1 MIRSPIKTA
10 LTFLVLLFLCSD
22 VSFADTVV
30 LKSGRTLTGKVTEG
44 KAKKGGD
51 FIILETEAGAVY
63 KLDKGDIVKSIRKL
77 DPVDI
82 DYRKRLRAVSDI
94 ATDHINLAKW
104 CEKNGKTRFKEQIRW
119 HYANVIRLDPD
130 HSSARKKL
138 GYFKLSDGTWV
149 AEAEFKSRQGY
160 KKGRKKWISE
170 LSDKVKVNNDEFDA
184 KAGARKKEFN
194 LWVRAAER
202 GNVQP
207 AVLADICDNS
217 TILLVYESAVGIE
230 GSVEL
235 VRVHL
240 DAISTVK
247 SNTAIRIMSQFA
259 MMHSSKEVREH
270 AITLL
275 SAADMNHAAAIQAL
289 AEGLKFSN
297 RAVVLAAAFA
307 IGEIASNNQNVREH
321 AIVPLVNSL
330 NTEHDEAIPGALEAG
345 RLSTSFGTG
354 GTSFRTGGG
363 PLTRKKTF
371 QNQPSLD
378 ALRSLFTEARFGFN
392 EQAWLD
398 WYIENYTLADID
410 VRGDE

>member
-1 MIRSPIKTA
+1 M
-10 LTFLVLLFLCSD
+10 
-22 VSFADTVV
+22 
-30 LKSGRTLTGKVTEG
+30 
-44 KAKKGGD
+44 
-51 FIILETEAGAVY
+51 
-63 KLDKGDIVKSIRKL
+63 
-77 DPVDI
+77 
-82 DYRKRLRAVSDI
+82 VSDI

-170 LSDKVKVNNDEFDA
+170 LSDKVKVNDDEFDA

-194 LWVRAAER
+194 AWVRAAKR
-202 GNVQP
+202 GNARP
-207 AVLADICDNS
+207 SVLADICDSS
-217 TILLVYESAVGIE
+217 TILLVFKNAELNE
-230 GSVEL
+230 GNVEL

-247 SNTAIRIMSQFA
+247 SNRAIGILCRFA
-259 MMHSSKEVREH
+259 MLHPAKEVREH

-275 SAADMNHAAAIQAL
+275 SAADMNHAHAIQRL
-289 AEGLKFSN
+289 SEGLKFSN
-297 RAVVLAAAFA
+297 RAVVHTAAFA
-307 IGEIASNNQNVREH
+307 IAEIASSNPYVREH

-330 NTEHDEAIPGALEAG
+330 NTEHDVAIPGALEAG

-363 PLTRKKTF
+363 PPTRKKTF